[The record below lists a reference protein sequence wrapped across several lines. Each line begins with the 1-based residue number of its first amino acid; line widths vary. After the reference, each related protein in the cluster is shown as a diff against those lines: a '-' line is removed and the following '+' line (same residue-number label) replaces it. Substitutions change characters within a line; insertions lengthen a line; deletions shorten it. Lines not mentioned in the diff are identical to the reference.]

1 MKAIF
6 CLFISLLTFICPHSK
21 TLKKCCSKLAETAYV
36 IAEPNENNRGSIAVQ
51 AISLKKRNK

>member
-6 CLFISLLTFICPHSK
+6 CLFISVLTFICPYSK
-21 TLKKCCSKLAETAYV
+21 TLKKYCSKLAETAYV

-51 AISLKKRNK
+51 AISFDKKK